1 MQTIDLTT
9 VEDDSRPLS
18 PHDTKATAIV
28 INSSFDDD
36 DDDDDPSK
44 KMPALTNMARVSM
57 SPLSSHVSEGGA
69 STTNDISMTSLFG
82 LQRARK
88 SIPAVFMHRFSWII
102 DSFISMYI
110 VLISYHSDNDVH
122 VPDNDVHVPNND
134 GHRFCCIPRRLQ
146 GNYTWHSFEAWSK
159 WQNWYHQIRTQR
171 AWSTDGL
178 HLCI

>member
-9 VEDDSRPLS
+9 VEDDYSRPLS

-36 DDDDDPSK
+36 DDDDDSSK

-57 SPLSSHVSEGGA
+57 SPLSSSVLLKQSSSPHLSEGGA
-69 STTNDISMTSLFG
+69 GRISMSPTNNFG

-110 VLISYHSDNDVH
+110 VLISYHSVI
-122 VPDNDVHVPNND
+122 VPNND

-146 GNYTWHSFEAWSK
+146 GNYT
-159 WQNWYHQIRTQR
+159 
-171 AWSTDGL
+171 
-178 HLCI
+178 

>member
-9 VEDDSRPLS
+9 VENDSRPLS

-28 INSSFDDD
+28 INSSFD

-69 STTNDISMTSLFG
+69 SMSPANDISMTSSFG

-110 VLISYHSDNDVH
+110 VLISYH
-122 VPDNDVHVPNND
+122 
-134 GHRFCCIPRRLQ
+134 RFEEQ
-146 GNYTWHSFEAWSK
+146 KEAN
-159 WQNWYHQIRTQR
+159 Q
-171 AWSTDGL
+171 
-178 HLCI
+178 